1 LAERQEGG
9 FLSFDQMAS
18 VTKGSFLCGTS
29 ALVPEGL
36 STDTRTMNPGDVFL
50 ALRGERFDGHDFLPL
65 AMEKGAS
72 GLIVSRIESQVLE
85 LARSKGVT
93 VIQVRDTLWALGE
106 IARRWRELHPVPAM
120 GITGSNGKTT
130 TKDMVAQVLSLSK
143 KVLKNEGNLNNRIG
157 VPLTLLKLEK
167 SHEVAVLELGTNE
180 PGEIARLCEILSPQ
194 LGLITQIAPAHLEK
208 LGSVEGVAK
217 EKGELF
223 RFLSREDVALVNLDD
238 PHIVALSKECEARLV
253 TYGFQGEPMIR
264 GEELRPFA
272 PEGASFTLVLPEE
285 RLRVRLKGQGMPIL
299 RCAIAA
305 SAACWALGAKAEEIL
320 MGLEDFRPQWGRLN
334 IVELPNGM
342 TLIDDSYNANPSS
355 MSSALELLCKGG
367 EGRKVAILGEMRE
380 LGSMA
385 RVAHRELG
393 REAAEMGVDF
403 LVAIG
408 QWSEEVASGAM
419 EVKGPRRPEEI
430 LAVESFEDCEEILK
444 TRLKRGDRILVKGSR
459 GAALERV
466 VERLRQWAQG
476 AN

>member
-1 LAERQEGG
+1 
-9 FLSFDQMAS
+9 MAR
-18 VTKGSFLCGTS
+18 VAKGSLLCGTS
-29 ALVPEGL
+29 VMVPKGL
-36 STDTRTMNPGDVFL
+36 STDTRTMHPGEVFL
-50 ALRGERFDGHDFLPL
+50 ALTGERFDGHDFLPL
-65 AMEKGAS
+65 AMEIGAS

-106 IARRWRELHPVPAM
+106 IAKRWRELHPVRAM

-130 TKDMVAQVLSLSK
+130 TKDMVAQVLSLNR
-143 KVLKNEGNLNNRIG
+143 KVLRNEGNLNNRIG
-157 VPLTLLKLEK
+157 VPLTLLKLDQ
-167 SHEVAVLELGTNE
+167 SHEVAVVELGTSE
-180 PGEIARLCEILSPQ
+180 PGEIARLCEILRPQ

-208 LGSVEGVAK
+208 LGSIDGVAK

-238 PHIVALSKECEARLV
+238 PHIVALSEECEARRV
-253 TYGFQGEPMIR
+253 TYGFEGEPMIR
-264 GEELRPFA
+264 GDELRPFA

-285 RLRVRLKGQGMPIL
+285 RVRVRLKGQGMPIL
-299 RCAIAA
+299 KCAIAA

-320 MGLEDFRPQWGRLN
+320 RGLESFKPQWGRLN

-385 RVAHRELG
+385 GAAHRDLG
-393 REAAEMGVDF
+393 RQAAEIGVDF

-408 QWSEEVASGAM
+408 QWSEEVASGAR
-419 EVKGPRRPEEI
+419 EAKSPRRPEEV
-430 LAVESFEDCEEILK
+430 LAVESFEDCEELLK

-459 GAALERV
+459 GAALEKV
-466 VERLRQWAQG
+466 VERLKQWAQG
-476 AN
+476 AD

>member
-1 LAERQEGG
+1 
-9 FLSFDQMAS
+9 MAT
-18 VTKGSFLCGTS
+18 VTKGSLLCGTS
-29 ALVPEGL
+29 ALVPKGL
-36 STDTRTMNPGDVFL
+36 STDTRTMDPGDVFL

-72 GLIVSRIESQVLE
+72 GLVVSRIEPEVLE
-85 LARSKGVT
+85 LARSKGIT

-106 IARRWRELHPVPAM
+106 IARRWRELHPVRAM

-130 TKDMVAQVLSLSK
+130 TKDMVAEVLSLST

-157 VPLTLLKLEK
+157 VPLTLLKLDQ
-167 SHEVAVLELGTNE
+167 SHQVAVVELGTSE

-208 LGSVEGVAK
+208 LGSVEGVAR

-238 PHIVALSKECEARLV
+238 PHIVALSKECKARLV
-253 TYGFQGEPMIR
+253 TYGFQDESMIR
-264 GEELRPFA
+264 GEQLRPFA

-285 RLRVRLKGQGMPIL
+285 RVRVRLKGQGMPIL

-305 SAACWALGAKAEEIL
+305 SAACWALGAKAEEISR
-320 MGLEDFRPQWGRLN
+320 GLEGFKPQWGRLN
-334 IVELPNGM
+334 IVELANGM

-380 LGSMA
+380 LGNMA

-393 REAAEMGVDF
+393 RQAAEMGVDF

-408 QWSEEVASGAM
+408 HWSEEVASGAR
-419 EVKGPRRPEEI
+419 EAKSPRRPEEI
-430 LAVESFEDCEEILK
+430 LAVESFEDCEEILRM
-444 TRLKRGDRILVKGSR
+444 RLKRGDRILVKGSR
-459 GAALERV
+459 GAALEKV
-466 VERLRQWAQG
+466 VQSLKEWAQG